1 MCVKIVSLLFH
12 EIGVEVKDWSVIKMG
27 GLFNQFC
34 ICICIC
40 TCIFIFI
47 FIWVKLKDWSV
58 VEVGGFCHQLGRW
71 KASVLAATLAKLS
84 VLLRQVLQL

>member
-1 MCVKIVSLLFH
+1 MCVKSVSLLFH
-12 EIGVEVKDWSVIKMG
+12 EIGLKVKDWSVIKMG
-27 GLFNQFC
+27 VFFQL
-34 ICICIC
+34 ILYLSLYLYLH
-40 TCIFIFI
+40 FIFI
-47 FIWVKLKDWSV
+47 CIWVKLKDWSV